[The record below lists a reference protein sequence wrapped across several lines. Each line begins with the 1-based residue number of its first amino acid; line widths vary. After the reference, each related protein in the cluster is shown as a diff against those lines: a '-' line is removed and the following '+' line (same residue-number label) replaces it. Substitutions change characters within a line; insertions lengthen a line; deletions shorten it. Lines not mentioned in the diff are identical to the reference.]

1 MTSEEFEIS
10 YCKGKREAMTC
21 FADWL
26 RDHIKVANRAIEDG
40 LDRAKVLDRTLE
52 FMGEVADRMEGKLSK
67 DPMLIS
73 KELVEKDG

>member
-26 RDHIKVANRAIEDG
+26 RDHIQVARRAIEDG
-40 LDRAKVLDRTLE
+40 LDRSKVLDRTLE
-52 FMGEVADRMEGKLSK
+52 SMGEVADRMEGKLSK

-73 KELVEKDG
+73 KELVEKEG

>member
-40 LDRAKVLDRTLE
+40 LDSAKVLDRTLE

>member
-26 RDHIKVANRAIEDG
+26 RDHIKVAKRAIEDG
-40 LDRAKVLDRTLE
+40 LNSSKVLDRTLE
-52 FMGEVADRMEGKLSK
+52 SMGEVADRMEGKLSK

>member
-26 RDHIKVANRAIEDG
+26 RDHIKIARRAIEDG
-40 LDRAKVLDRTLE
+40 LDRSKVLERTLE
-52 FMGEVADRMEGKLSK
+52 SMAEVADRMEGKLSK

>member
-26 RDHIKVANRAIEDG
+26 RDHIKVAKRAIEDG
-40 LDRAKVLDRTLE
+40 LDSAKVLDRTLE
-52 FMGEVADRMEGKLSK
+52 SMGEVADRMEGKLSK

>member
-26 RDHIKVANRAIEDG
+26 RDHIKVARRAIEDG

-52 FMGEVADRMEGKLSK
+52 SMGEVADRMEGKLSK

-73 KELVEKDG
+73 KELADKDG

>member
-40 LDRAKVLDRTLE
+40 LDRSKVLDRTLE

>member
-26 RDHIKVANRAIEDG
+26 RDHIT
-40 LDRAKVLDRTLE
+40 DRTLE
-52 FMGEVADRMEGKLSK
+52 FMAEVADRMDGKLSK
-67 DPMLIS
+67 EPMLIS
-73 KELVEKDG
+73 KEINEKQD

>member
-26 RDHIKVANRAIEDG
+26 RDHIKVARRAIEDG

-52 FMGEVADRMEGKLSK
+52 SMGEVADRMEGKLSK

>member
-10 YCKGKREAMTC
+10 YCKGKREAMTV

-40 LDRAKVLDRTLE
+40 LDHKKVLDRTLE
-52 FMGEVADRMEGKLSK
+52 FMAEIAERMDGKLSK
-67 DPMLIS
+67 EPMLIS
-73 KELVEKDG
+73 KEINEKQD

>member
-26 RDHIKVANRAIEDG
+26 RDHIKVAKRAIEDG
-40 LDRAKVLDRTLE
+40 LDKEKVLDRTLE
-52 FMGEVADRMEGKLSK
+52 FMAEVADRMDGKLSK
-67 DPMLIS
+67 EPMLIS
-73 KELVEKDG
+73 KEINEKHD

>member
-52 FMGEVADRMEGKLSK
+52 SMGEVADRMEGKLSK

>member
-26 RDHIKVANRAIEDG
+26 RDHIKVARRAIEDG
-40 LDRAKVLDRTLE
+40 LDCSKVLNRTLE
-52 FMGEVADRMEGKLSK
+52 SMGEVADRMEGKLSK

-73 KELVEKDG
+73 KELVEKGG